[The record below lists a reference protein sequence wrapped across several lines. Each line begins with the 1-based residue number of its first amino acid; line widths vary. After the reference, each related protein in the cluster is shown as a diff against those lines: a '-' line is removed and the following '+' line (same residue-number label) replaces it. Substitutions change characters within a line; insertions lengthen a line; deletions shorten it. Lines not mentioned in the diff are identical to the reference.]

1 MSNSVGRAINM
12 MTIRVSKS
20 FFNAGI
26 ADMDFEGEIIKRFHL
41 DEGSYLSLKGRICS
55 WKTAATF
62 NTKEEAV
69 LFFHEWV
76 NENKVKRAKYKLE
89 VIEYTSPE
97 DVHITLYDETH
108 PLWII
113 EEKENPSISKAA
125 RAYFYDYLHE
135 FGYSENTLKTYRR
148 EILKYGIDINSRV
161 DSELNLSLRSAR
173 IREQYYQD
181 NCSVH
186 VKKTQLHIV

>member
-1 MSNSVGRAINM
+1 MSNFADGVINLMAIR
-12 MTIRVSKS
+12 ISKS
-20 FFNAGI
+20 HFNAGI
-26 ADMDFEGEIIKRFHL
+26 AGVNIEGEIIKRFHL

-62 NTKEEAV
+62 NSKEEAV

-76 NENKVKRAKYKLE
+76 NENKVKRAQYKLE
-89 VIEYTSPE
+89 VIEYTTPE
-97 DVHITLYDETH
+97 DVYITLFDETH

-113 EEKENPSISKAA
+113 EAKEKPSISKAA

-161 DSELNLSLRSAR
+161 GSELNLSLRSAK
-173 IREQYYQD
+173 IREQYHQD
-181 NCSVH
+181 NSSLH
-186 VKKTQLHIV
+186 MKKTHFHIV